1 MRTTDSTAAAPRW
14 ALITGTFLTVA
25 ALAACSSAGN
35 GAAPLTPLSSNSGR
49 TAGLNVQ
56 LTSAELA
63 VKLKSASNVPSA
75 HITVSSKVGSQTVLA
90 AQGDETAADGRLTA
104 MSLNEQAGSLDMAIV
119 LTGGA
124 LYVKLPSEL
133 NTSGRPWEKATA
145 GSSNPVLRQLASSIS
160 SLEESASLDQY
171 RSMAQAAT
179 SLRTLGT
186 EQVNGAAAI
195 HYLLMVDVTKIHGA
209 GFTDAARVAL
219 TQAGITKIP
228 VDVWVDS
235 RSRPAKMSE
244 TFSVNGQLVST
255 DVTVGQYN
263 QPVTIAAPPASQ
275 VSTN

>member
-1 MRTTDSTAAAPRW
+1 MRTTDIAAAAPRW
-14 ALITGTFLTVA
+14 ALITGTLLTVA
-25 ALAACSSAGN
+25 ALAACSSAGH

-49 TAGLNVQ
+49 TAGLTVQ
-56 LTSAELA
+56 LTSAELV
-63 VKLKSASNVPSA
+63 VKLKSTSNVTSA
-75 HITVSSKVGSQTVLA
+75 HITVSSKVGNQTVLA
-90 AQGDETAADGRLTA
+90 AQGDETAADGKLTA

-124 LYVKLPSEL
+124 LYVKLPSEM
-133 NTSGRPWEKATA
+133 NTSGRPWEKADA

-160 SLEESASLDQY
+160 SLEQSASLDQY

-179 SLRTLGT
+179 SLRTVGT

-195 HYLLMVDVTKIHGA
+195 HYLLMVDVTKIHGT

-219 TQAGITKIP
+219 TQAGIAKIP

-235 RSRPAKMSE
+235 RSRPVRMSE
-244 TFSVNGQLVST
+244 KFSVNGQLVST